1 MEEKRVRRPN
11 QAAGGPPLLG
21 QQVSPHAQTWAQR
34 PLVVGAENSTFPGSH
49 VEFSHHVI
57 EPWLNL
63 N

>member
-1 MEEKRVRRPN
+1 MRRPN